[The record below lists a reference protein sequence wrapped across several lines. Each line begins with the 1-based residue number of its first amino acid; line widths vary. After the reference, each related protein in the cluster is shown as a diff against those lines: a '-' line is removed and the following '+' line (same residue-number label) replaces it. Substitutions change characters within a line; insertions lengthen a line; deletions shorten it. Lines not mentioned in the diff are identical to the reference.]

1 MEISRPDVRLVEP
14 DIERDAPISVQ
25 WLYGDHGRNTLQL
38 MGVPDNDI
46 QPTTLEQELQRV
58 SDFITDANQL
68 NWMIEYEDRVV
79 GSVWVDLEPTEHTP
93 SPAIHIMIGDPTAR
107 GNGVGSSAMSNV
119 IEYLEEQGHKYIYS
133 RHITSNAGAKR
144 LFEKLGFREFG
155 PAYEDIDSLEW
166 QNTVR
171 LNRQR
176 AYSAPAA

>member
-79 GSVWVDLEPTEHTP
+79 GSVWVDL
-93 SPAIHIMIGDPTAR
+93 DPTAR